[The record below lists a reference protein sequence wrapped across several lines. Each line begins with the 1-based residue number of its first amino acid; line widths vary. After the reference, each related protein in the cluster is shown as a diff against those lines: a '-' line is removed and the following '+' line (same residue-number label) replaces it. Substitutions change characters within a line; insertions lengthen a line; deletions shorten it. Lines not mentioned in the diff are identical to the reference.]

1 MVVIAML
8 FVFGFPARSLLAQR
22 HERERALA
30 QLDVLREQNTKLER
44 EARRLQDNAEIERI
58 ARERYGLVRPGETP
72 YVVVPP
78 STAPPAAPST
88 TASAPSTTAPKRP

>member
-1 MVVIAML
+1 MVVIALL

-22 HERERALA
+22 HERARARA
-30 QLDVLREQNTKLER
+30 QLELLKDQNAKLER
-44 EARRLQDNAEIERI
+44 ESKRLRDNAEIERI

-78 STAPPAAPST
+78 STTAP
-88 TASAPSTTAPKRP
+88 APSTTAPKSATTHGPKP